1 MGKKFLFGSMVLLT
15 ILCSGCALKKDQGS
29 AKIENTEKTEN
40 FGSTVSR
47 QQNNEFT
54 NKEIFKGKVDKSN
67 LFQIYEFQ
75 YSNEQAGDSIG
86 IYVNMP
92 CCFTGKKML
101 EWEATYEREGSPESG
116 CNFFADNEKNA
127 TISVWTS
134 TNNDT
139 PPVKNYFTKYGQ
151 KISFDGT
158 KSNLMDGYVDE
169 NGQYTF
175 DCYMKGIRYQLW
187 RIRVSAPKDW
197 FESNRMLI
205 LQFLESIVALDE
217 NGNVIVQDQ

>member
-1 MGKKFLFGSMVLLT
+1 MGKKILFGSMVLLT

-92 CCFTGKKML
+92 CCFT
-101 EWEATYEREGSPESG
+101 
-116 CNFFADNEKNA
+116 
-127 TISVWTS
+127 
-134 TNNDT
+134 
-139 PPVKNYFTKYGQ
+139 
-151 KISFDGT
+151 
-158 KSNLMDGYVDE
+158 
-169 NGQYTF
+169 
-175 DCYMKGIRYQLW
+175 
-187 RIRVSAPKDW
+187 
-197 FESNRMLI
+197 
-205 LQFLESIVALDE
+205 
-217 NGNVIVQDQ
+217 